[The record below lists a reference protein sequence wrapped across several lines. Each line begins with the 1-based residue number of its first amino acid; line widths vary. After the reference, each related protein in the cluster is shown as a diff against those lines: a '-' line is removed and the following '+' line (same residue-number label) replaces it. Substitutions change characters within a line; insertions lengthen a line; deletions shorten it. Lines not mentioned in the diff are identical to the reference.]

1 MIHEVVFFGAV
12 VWMTV
17 LLGAGVVLA
26 IRAKEAPRRILALD
40 MITLILVAAL
50 VLFGQFEGN
59 GLYLDAALL
68 LAILSFVATVAAARY
83 HAEGK
88 VF

>member
-1 MIHEVVFFGAV
+1 MIHDVVFFVAV

-26 IRAKEAPRRILALD
+26 IRAREAPRRILAVD
-40 MITLILVAAL
+40 MLTLILIAAL
-50 VLFGQFEGN
+50 VLFGHFEGN
-59 GLYLDAALL
+59 ALYLDAALL
-68 LAILSFVATVAAARY
+68 LAVISFLATVAAARY
-83 HAEGK
+83 HAEGR